1 MTVTLRQETAA
12 GATTK
17 GSALTY
23 AELDNNFVHLLR
35 QGSVTVRADSGA
47 DQTLGEADKDSIL
60 NFVGG
65 TNATTTISSDSAG
78 ETVITVASTDTGI
91 LSVVEDT
98 TPQLGGSLDVNGNKI
113 VSVSNGDIDIEPNGT
128 GNVLLGNLT
137 FDADQTVGA
146 GQDNY
151 VLTYDNGT
159 GLISLEVAAAGGLAN
174 IVEDTTP
181 QLGGDLDVNG
191 NNIDFGD
198 SATPGTDDTLV
209 FGAAGNVHMYYSA
222 AEAFRIVGN
231 TTGAI
236 TIENEGAIY
245 LMDTTSGISL
255 TSNVGALTLQY
266 QGGNR
271 LTTTSGG
278 ITVDAA
284 TTFFSGNLVSD
295 VQLRQ
300 YKEEVHSL
308 GTTSGTITPNVAN
321 GNVQKI
327 TLNGNLTFSAFTSP
341 EAGQSLT
348 LIIDTN
354 GTGRTLTSTMLFAG
368 GTKTLSTTDTVD
380 IMSVFYD
387 GTTYYASLS
396 TNFS

>member
-151 VLTYDNGT
+151 VLTYDHGT
-159 GLISLEVAAAGGLAN
+159 GVISLEVAASGGLAN
-174 IVEDTTP
+174 VVEDTTP
-181 QLGGDLDVNG
+181 QLGGDLDVNTK
-191 NNIDFGD
+191 NIKFGD

-209 FGAAGNVHMYYSA
+209 FGADGDVHMYYNPTN
-222 AEAFRIVGN
+222 AFRIVGN
-231 TTGAI
+231 ASQNI
-236 TIENEGAIY
+236 TIENGGAIVIG
-245 LMDTTSGISL
+245 DITTGNSF
-255 TSNVGALTLQY
+255 TSNNGSTILQY
-266 QGGNR
+266 QGGSR
-271 LTTTSGG
+271 LSTTSGG
-278 ITVDAA
+278 ITVSAV
-284 TTFFSGNLVSD
+284 TTSFAGNLVSD
-295 VQLRQ
+295 VELKK
-300 YKEEVHSL
+300 YKEEINDL
-308 GTTSGTITPNVAN
+308 GTTSGTITPDVAN

-341 EAGQSLT
+341 QAGQSMT